1 MKTATLAL
9 ALGLSL
15 LAGGCASAVDE
26 HWGESTAAMQAAQ
39 QADPNAP
46 VNDEPLVDLD
56 AKSAEAVA
64 DRYYKGQR
72 QQQTRQAP
80 AIVITGGN

>member
-1 MKTATLAL
+1 MKTTTLAL

-15 LAGGCASAVDE
+15 LVGACASPVDQ
-26 HWGESTAAMQAAQ
+26 HWGESTAATQAAQ
-39 QADPNAP
+39 LADPNAP
-46 VNDEPLVDLD
+46 ASDEPLLDLD

-72 QQQTRQAP
+72 QQSTRQAP
-80 AIVITGGN
+80 SIVITGN